1 MNATVSTPVIPLPTA
16 RGHRF
21 AVAGLGAFLAI
32 ALLGRYG
39 FGGRGVIA
47 AIFAVVLVLIA
58 AIDLERRI
66 IPNRIVLPAIA
77 IVLVAQIALYPG
89 QALEWVAAAVGTGL
103 FFLIP
108 MLFYPSGLGL
118 GDVKLAVLLGA
129 ALGTAVM
136 GALLIGLVAAFVV
149 AVFIL
154 VHKGGAGRKMAIPFG
169 PFLAF
174 GALVELLFM

>member
-1 MNATVSTPVIPLPTA
+1 VAFVGGLV
-16 RGHRF
+16 
-21 AVAGLGAFLAI
+21 AVACF
-32 ALLGRYG
+32 GRYG
-39 FGGRGVIA
+39 FSGRGAVA
-47 AIFAVVLVLIA
+47 AFFAVVLVLVA

-89 QALEWVAAAVGTGL
+89 QSLEWVLAAVGTGL

-108 MLFYPSGLGL
+108 MLVYPSGMGL

-129 ALGTAVM
+129 GLGMAVM
-136 GALLIGLVAAFVV
+136 GALLIGLAAAFAV
-149 AVFIL
+149 AVVIL
-154 VHKGGAGRKMAIPFG
+154 VRQGGAGRKTAIPFG

-174 GALVELLFM
+174 GALVELLFL